1 MKYFIC
7 FLLGGLYTLSFS
19 PYNIIFLS
27 FLSVIFFLILLDLE
41 FMKDSILKSLSFST
55 GYFLIGT
62 YWLKN
67 VINNF
72 SDVSSL
78 LSIAMVFIFILYLS
92 LFIIIPIIFV
102 TFINQRLI
110 INKNYLLIILAILIT
125 LFEVVRAH
133 LFTGFSW
140 FNFGQAAINTPLDY
154 FFPVFGVH
162 GLTFIIF
169 MMAIIFINIIKSG
182 NRNFFASLAF
192 IFVVIYVIIFNKNWT
207 SLTNKEISIFIIQP
221 NLQNKISYSN
231 EDILNRMNILRKMTV
246 SQTNKNVD
254 IILWPEAPL
263 PIVYNKLENTFYKNI
278 ISDIPKHTSL
288 VTGIFY
294 QSEEIIYNS
303 IINASNNISIYHKK
317 HLVPFGEFLPFR
329 ESLAFLYKSIGIKM
343 YDIKSGDNVS
353 SINIKNFVAHSL
365 ICYESIFSKGSLI
378 KNEKS
383 DFIINVSNDGWF
395 GESLAPYQHLDALI
409 MRSLENQRYS
419 IRSTNTGISA
429 VISPF
434 GEIEEYIQFNEKGV
448 ISKKI
453 FARNGHTPIS
463 KHGYSILYLFIFA
476 IFLYSTLYFNIKTF
490 KR

>member
-19 PYNIIFLS
+19 PYNIVFLS

-207 SLTNKEISIFIIQP
+207 SLTNKEISISIIQP
-221 NLQNKISYSN
+221 NLHNKISYSN

-246 SQTNKNVD
+246 SQTNKNID

-288 VTGIFY
+288 VTGVFY

>member
-207 SLTNKEISIFIIQP
+207 SLTNKEISISIIQP

-303 IINASNNISIYHKK
+303 IINASNNISVYHKK

-463 KHGYSILYLFIFA
+463 KYGYSILYLFIFT

>member
-7 FLLGGLYTLSFS
+7 FLLGSLYTLSFS

-27 FLSVIFFLILLDLE
+27 FLSLIFFLILLDLD

-207 SLTNKEISIFIIQP
+207 SLTNKEIFISIIQP
-221 NLQNKISYSN
+221 NLHNKISYSN

-246 SQTNKNVD
+246 TQTNKNVD

-263 PIVYNKLENTFYKNI
+263 PITYNKLENIFYKNI

-288 VTGIFY
+288 VTGVFY

>member
-169 MMAIIFINIIKSG
+169 MMAIIFINIIKSD
-182 NRNFFASLAF
+182 NRNFFVSLAS
-192 IFVVIYVIIFNKNWT
+192 ILVVIYVIIFNKNWT

-263 PIVYNKLENTFYKNI
+263 PIVYNKLENTFYKTI

-288 VTGIFY
+288 VTGVFY

>member
-7 FLLGGLYTLSFS
+7 FLLGSLYTLSFS

-169 MMAIIFINIIKSG
+169 MMAIIFINIIKSS

-207 SLTNKEISIFIIQP
+207 SLTNKEISISIIQP
-221 NLQNKISYSN
+221 NLHNKISYSN

-246 SQTNKNVD
+246 SQTNKNID

-263 PIVYNKLENTFYKNI
+263 PIVYNKLENTFYKTI

-288 VTGIFY
+288 VTGVFY

>member
-207 SLTNKEISIFIIQP
+207 SLTNKEISISIIQP

-463 KHGYSILYLFIFA
+463 KYGYSILYLFIFT

>member
-169 MMAIIFINIIKSG
+169 MMAIIFINIIKSD
-182 NRNFFASLAF
+182 NRNFFVSLAS
-192 IFVVIYVIIFNKNWT
+192 ILVVIYVIIFNKNWT
-207 SLTNKEISIFIIQP
+207 SLTNKEISISIIQP

>member
-207 SLTNKEISIFIIQP
+207 SLTNKEISISIIQP

>member
-207 SLTNKEISIFIIQP
+207 SLTNKEISISIIQP
-221 NLQNKISYSN
+221 NLHNKISYSN

-246 SQTNKNVD
+246 SQTNKNID

-263 PIVYNKLENTFYKNI
+263 PIVYNKLENTFYKTI

-288 VTGIFY
+288 VTGVFY

-463 KHGYSILYLFIFA
+463 KYGYSILYLFIFA

>member
-19 PYNIIFLS
+19 PYNIVFLS

-78 LSIAMVFIFILYLS
+78 LSIAMVLIFILYLS

-169 MMAIIFINIIKSG
+169 MMAIIFINIIKSS
-182 NRNFFASLAF
+182 NRNFFASLVF
-192 IFVVIYVIIFNKNWT
+192 MFVVIYVIIFNKNWT
-207 SLTNKEISIFIIQP
+207 SLTNKEISISIIQP
-221 NLQNKISYSN
+221 NLHNKISYSN

>member
-19 PYNIIFLS
+19 PYNIIIFS

-41 FMKDSILKSLSFST
+41 FMKDSILKSLSFSI

-72 SDVSSL
+72 SDASSF

-169 MMAIIFINIIKSG
+169 MMAIIFINIIKSS
-182 NRNFFASLAF
+182 NRNFFASLVF

-207 SLTNKEISIFIIQP
+207 SLTNKEISISIIQP
-221 NLQNKISYSN
+221 NLHNKISYSN

-365 ICYESIFSKGSLI
+365 ICYESIFSQGSLI

-434 GEIEEYIQFNEKGV
+434 GEIEEYIRFNEKGV

>member
-19 PYNIIFLS
+19 PYNIVFLS

-78 LSIAMVFIFILYLS
+78 LSIAMVLIFILYLS

-169 MMAIIFINIIKSG
+169 MMAIIFINIIKSS

-207 SLTNKEISIFIIQP
+207 SLTNKEISISIIQP
-221 NLQNKISYSN
+221 NLHNKISYSN

-246 SQTNKNVD
+246 SQTNKNID

-288 VTGIFY
+288 VTGVFY

-365 ICYESIFSKGSLI
+365 ICYESIFSQGSLI

-463 KHGYSILYLFIFA
+463 KYGYSILYLFIFA

>member
-19 PYNIIFLS
+19 PYNIIILS

-207 SLTNKEISIFIIQP
+207 SLTNKEISISIIQP

-246 SQTNKNVD
+246 SQTNKNID

-395 GESLAPYQHLDALI
+395 GDSLAPYQHLDALI

-463 KHGYSILYLFIFA
+463 KYGYSILYLFIFA

>member
-27 FLSVIFFLILLDLE
+27 FLSVIFFLILLDFE

-207 SLTNKEISIFIIQP
+207 SLTNKEISISIIQP
-221 NLQNKISYSN
+221 NLHNKISYSN

-263 PIVYNKLENTFYKNI
+263 PIVYNKLENTFYKTI

-288 VTGIFY
+288 VTGVFY

-303 IINASNNISIYHKK
+303 IINASNNISVYHKK

-395 GESLAPYQHLDALI
+395 GDSLAPYQHLDALI

-463 KHGYSILYLFIFA
+463 KYGYSILYLFIFA

>member
-19 PYNIIFLS
+19 PYNIVFLS

-41 FMKDSILKSLSFST
+41 FMKDSILKSLSFSI

-72 SDVSSL
+72 SDASSL

-463 KHGYSILYLFIFA
+463 KYGYSILYLFIFT

>member
-72 SDVSSL
+72 SDASSL

-110 INKNYLLIILAILIT
+110 INKKYLLIILAILIT

-162 GLTFIIF
+162 CLTFIIF
-169 MMAIIFINIIKSG
+169 MMAIIFINIIKSS

-207 SLTNKEISIFIIQP
+207 SLTNKEISISIIQP
-221 NLQNKISYSN
+221 NLHNKISYSN

-246 SQTNKNVD
+246 SQTNKNID

-288 VTGIFY
+288 VTGVFY

>member
-207 SLTNKEISIFIIQP
+207 SLTNKEISISIIQP

-263 PIVYNKLENTFYKNI
+263 PIVYNKLENTFYKTI

-288 VTGIFY
+288 VTGVFY

>member
-19 PYNIIFLS
+19 PYNIVFLS

-41 FMKDSILKSLSFST
+41 FMKDSILKSLSFSI

-72 SDVSSL
+72 SDASSL

-169 MMAIIFINIIKSG
+169 MMAIIFINIIKSS
-182 NRNFFASLAF
+182 NRNFFASLVF

-207 SLTNKEISIFIIQP
+207 SLTNKEISISIIQP
-221 NLQNKISYSN
+221 NLHNKISYSN

-246 SQTNKNVD
+246 SQTNKNID

-288 VTGIFY
+288 VTGVFY

>member
-27 FLSVIFFLILLDLE
+27 FLSVIFFLILLDFE

-169 MMAIIFINIIKSG
+169 MTAIIFINIIKSS
-182 NRNFFASLAF
+182 NRNFFASLVF

-207 SLTNKEISIFIIQP
+207 SLTNKEISISIIQP
-221 NLQNKISYSN
+221 NLHNKISYSN

-246 SQTNKNVD
+246 SQTNKNID

-288 VTGIFY
+288 VTGVFY

>member
-19 PYNIIFLS
+19 PYNIVFLS

-41 FMKDSILKSLSFST
+41 FMKDSILKSLSFSI

-72 SDVSSL
+72 SDASSL

-343 YDIKSGDNVS
+343 YDIKPGDNVS

-365 ICYESIFSKGSLI
+365 ICYESIFSQGSLI

-463 KHGYSILYLFIFA
+463 KYGYSILYLFIFA

>member
-207 SLTNKEISIFIIQP
+207 SLTNKEISISIIQP
-221 NLQNKISYSN
+221 NLHNKISYSN

-246 SQTNKNVD
+246 SQTNKNID

-288 VTGIFY
+288 VTGVFY

-303 IINASNNISIYHKK
+303 IINASNNISVYHKK

>member
-27 FLSVIFFLILLDLE
+27 FLSVIFFLILLDFE

-78 LSIAMVFIFILYLS
+78 LSITMVFIFILYLS

-169 MMAIIFINIIKSG
+169 MTAIIFINIIKSS
-182 NRNFFASLAF
+182 NRNFFASLVF
-192 IFVVIYVIIFNKNWT
+192 MFVVIYVIIFNKNWT
-207 SLTNKEISIFIIQP
+207 SLTNKEISISIIQP
-221 NLQNKISYSN
+221 NLHNKISYSN

-246 SQTNKNVD
+246 SQTNKNID

-288 VTGIFY
+288 VTGVFY

-303 IINASNNISIYHKK
+303 IINASNNISVYHKK